1 MRVAFMIILVIL
13 GISLTICAFRASRSK
28 KKMADTLRKILLAV
42 LNAVIVTFIIVF
54 SQSRQISEIMYSIY
68 AMDMTWIMYFML
80 YFSAE
85 YIESGLEKHVNLK
98 VLHGIL
104 QSLDTDLRVLFYI
117 IMRWIISQERW
128 LDVLLNL

>member
-13 GISLTICAFRASRSK
+13 GISLAICAFRASRSK

-85 YIESGLEKHVNLK
+85 YIGSGLEKHVNLK

-104 QSLDTDLRVLFYI
+104 QSLDTDLEVLFYI
-117 IMRWIISQERW
+117 IMR
-128 LDVLLNL
+128 